1 MVAQTGGGGPADP
14 ATLTTSARGG
24 LNDEQPATAT
34 SDNDLTAASASTE
47 QAATSSES
55 LTVSASSFS
64 SGTQSTTNAADT
76 VTSSAAPQGTTP
88 SMSMSMAPATPAPTS
103 NTPASASNSSGGL
116 STAAKAGIAVGAV
129 VVVAILAAA
138 LFWKFCYGRK
148 KSARRGVPASPYGPV
163 RADNSGP
170 INSNAAEKG
179 LPAVGGAVLL
189 RSDSSPSETA
199 TLLPQQADDATIQ
212 SRFSTLFDQIELHAE
227 NFYKD
232 ASPMIPPQTEA
243 ALSRYDTPYLGGPL
257 AARLEESPR
266 ATTILKHVLAYEI
279 AATSLTC
286 FSQDR
291 KRSLLP
297 PPLLALLQELESR
310 PTSHPERRG
319 KSISPLR

>member
-1 MVAQTGGGGPADP
+1 MASETNASGV
-14 ATLTTSARGG
+14 TTSVRAGLGG
-24 LNDEQPATAT
+24 DQPVTQN
-34 SDNDLTAASASTE
+34 SGNN
-47 QAATSSES
+47 AATISTSIEQTPASSES
-55 LTVSASSFS
+55 SSVSASFS
-64 SGTQSTTNAADT
+64 SETQPTTNAADS
-76 VTSSAAPQGTTP
+76 VTSSATPQGPRP
-88 SMSMSMAPATPAPTS
+88 SITMAPAAPDPTS
-103 NTPASASNSSGGL
+103 GTDASVGNSSGGL

-138 LFWKFCYGRK
+138 LFWKFCYQRK
-148 KSARRGVPASPYGPV
+148 KSARRGVPVSPYGPA

-179 LPAVGGAVLL
+179 LPTVGGAVLL
-189 RSDSSPSETA
+189 RSDSSPSESA

-243 ALSRYDTPYLGGPL
+243 ALSRYDTPYLGAPL

-279 AATSLTC
+279 AATTLTC
-286 FSQDR
+286 FTQDR

-297 PPLLALLQELESR
+297 PPLLALLQDLESR

-319 KSISPLR
+319 KLIPL